1 MKRSNIFGIVIAILV
16 VAGII
21 VFISWYMSQKS
32 PVLLQGEV
40 EATSYTV
47 SSKIAGRIDSMLV
60 REGQQVYKGQLL
72 YVLSTPEIDAKLRQA
87 QAAQKAASAQD
98 KKALRGA
105 RPQQIQGA
113 YDLWQKALAGLEL
126 AQKSY
131 DRVKNLYEQGVIP
144 AQKFD
149 EATANL
155 NVMKATASAAKSQ
168 YDMALDGTRL
178 EDKVAAAA
186 LLEQAE
192 SVVSEVE
199 IYAADACLYSPVDGE
214 VSTVASEVGELV
226 GQGYP
231 VITVLDMNDT
241 WVTFNV
247 KETLLPKIK
256 KGTTLTGYVPALDR
270 NIEMVVDYIAVQAQF
285 ATWAATRTQGGFDVR
300 TFEVKA
306 RPKTK
311 ENDLR
316 PGMSVLVDWNEIAQ

>member
-1 MKRSNIFGIVIAILV
+1 MSVPHRHIDIGGLV
-16 VAGII
+16 SVEEII
-21 VFISWYMSQKS
+21 QHFIGAD
-32 PVLLQGEV
+32 L
-40 EATSYTV
+40 
-47 SSKIAGRIDSMLV
+47 
-60 REGQQVYKGQLL
+60 
-72 YVLSTPEIDAKLRQA
+72 AKLNA
-87 QAAQKAASAQD
+87 GFPFDDNKT
-98 KKALRGA
+98 LH
-105 RPQQIQGA
+105 
-113 YDLWQKALAGLEL
+113 LAGMIMIAPRHSRDGSREAHLSPYPYFHGLDKTAPSVGMLHQTYREMGAHIDIAAEGIEQIGL
-126 AQKSY
+126 VTVAQRRDNTLFKI
-131 DRVKNLYEQGVIP
+131 KCAI
-144 AQKFD
+144 
-149 EATANL
+149 
-155 NVMKATASAAKSQ
+155 
-168 YDMALDGTRL
+168 
-178 EDKVAAAA
+178 

-214 VSTVASEVGELV
+214 VSTVVSEVGELV